1 MTTST
6 SKIVVLNPV
15 APPLTSKGDM
25 ATRPDNLRGK
35 VLGCLWNN
43 RVGGDRILEGL
54 AQLLTEKYELS
65 GVVHK
70 KKRYIG
76 EPSPSYIIED
86 LASSCDVA
94 ITSLGN

>member
-1 MTTST
+1 MATL
-6 SKIVVLNPV
+6 SKLVVLNPV
-15 APPLTSKGDM
+15 ATPLTAKGEM
-25 ATRPDNLRGK
+25 ATRPESLRGK

-65 GVVHK
+65 RVVQK
-70 KKRYIG
+70 KKQYIG
-76 EPSPSYIIED
+76 EPSPNYIIED
-86 LASSCDVA
+86 LASSCDVV